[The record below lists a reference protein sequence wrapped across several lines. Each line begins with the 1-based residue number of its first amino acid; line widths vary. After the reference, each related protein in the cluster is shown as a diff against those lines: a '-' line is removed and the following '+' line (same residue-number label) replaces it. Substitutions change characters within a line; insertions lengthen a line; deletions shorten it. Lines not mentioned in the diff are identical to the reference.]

1 MISDAYNLQGLISEG
16 KANQYNLRECS
27 TLIQI
32 GNNVVVGGGCVFDKY
47 IDFIQNETVTV
58 SLTAQE
64 QVEYKYRPK
73 RLSLY
78 LYNTEELWYL
88 LLKLNNVSSEIEFK
102 PKKVKVLHPDKLS
115 ILNQILIVSDDE
127 ITKNHTEI
135 ETK

>member
-1 MISDAYNLQGLISEG
+1 MISDTYDLTGLISEG

-32 GNNVVVGGGCVFDKY
+32 GNNVIVGGGCVFDKY

-58 SLTAQE
+58 ALTPQE
-64 QVEYKYRPK
+64 QVDYRYRPK
-73 RLSLY
+73 KLSLY

-102 PKKVKVLHPDKLS
+102 PKRVKVLHPDKLS
-115 ILNQILIVSDDE
+115 ILNQILIVTDDE
-127 ITKNHTEI
+127 ISKNHIDI
-135 ETK
+135 EAK